1 MTLTI
6 LITGASSGIGRHA
19 AIELARAG
27 HRVFVAAR
35 RLAALEELQREA
47 PVEPLPLDLDDP
59 ASIAALV
66 TELERRTEGRGL
78 DVLVN
83 NAGFATAGAL
93 AELGD
98 AALRAQFETN
108 VFGLMSLTRAVL
120 PAMLARGAGR
130 VINVSSVSGR
140 IPAPILGAY
149 HASKYALEALS
160 DALRMELAPFG
171 VRVSVI
177 EPGTIRTEFASR
189 AMAEATRERTSESR
203 YARVYERAA
212 RLEQRFDR
220 LAGDTTPVG
229 RAIVHAATSAR
240 PRSRYVA
247 PRRFAL
253 MIAMVRILPTCWVDR
268 AMQRMFG
275 LTRDQ
280 LAIERR

>member
-19 AIELARAG
+19 AIALARAG

-35 RLAALEELQREA
+35 RLAALEELQRDA
-47 PVEPLPLDLDDP
+47 PVEPLPLDHDEP
-59 ASIAALV
+59 ASN
-66 TELERRTEGRGL
+66 TTQDTKLERRTEGRGR

-108 VFGLMSLTRAVL
+108 VFGLMTLTRAVL

-189 AMAEATRERTSESR
+189 AMAEATRERTSES
-203 YARVYERAA
+203 YARVY
-212 RLEQRFDR
+212 
-220 LAGDTTPVG
+220 
-229 RAIVHAATSAR
+229 
-240 PRSRYVA
+240 
-247 PRRFAL
+247 
-253 MIAMVRILPTCWVDR
+253 
-268 AMQRMFG
+268 
-275 LTRDQ
+275 
-280 LAIERR
+280 

>member
-35 RLAALEELQREA
+35 RRAALEELQREA

-98 AALRAQFETN
+98 AALRALFESN

-120 PAMLARGAGR
+120 PAMLARDANSVRIVPGSITETRTPNGA
-130 VINVSSVSGR
+130 SSIR
-140 IPAPILGAY
+140 R
-149 HASKYALEALS
+149 ASDS
-160 DALRMELAPFG
+160 
-171 VRVSVI
+171 
-177 EPGTIRTEFASR
+177 ASR
-189 AMAEATRERTSESR
+189 AC
-203 YARVYERAA
+203 
-212 RLEQRFDR
+212 L
-220 LAGDTTPVG
+220 LA
-229 RAIVHAATSAR
+229 
-240 PRSRYVA
+240 
-247 PRRFAL
+247 
-253 MIAMVRILPTCWVDR
+253 
-268 AMQRMFG
+268 
-275 LTRDQ
+275 
-280 LAIERR
+280 